1 MGNTLNLDEQ
11 TLNRIQMAAAHKGCS
26 AECLVET
33 ILTEQF
39 DVPIGETSRQLTSE
53 VVDEKLRQGGV
64 RPGNPEKLLALLKLW
79 NTQDFDPDT
88 TVEEYDQI
96 LKNVDEG
103 VISLRRV
110 EV

>member
-1 MGNTLNLDEQ
+1 M
-11 TLNRIQMAAAHKGCS
+11 
-26 AECLVET
+26 
-33 ILTEQF
+33 LTDQF
-39 DVPIGETSRQLTSE
+39 GMPARESSWQLTPE
-53 VVDEKLRQGGV
+53 EVDEKLRQGGV
-64 RPGNPEKLLALLKLW
+64 RPGNPEKLMALLKLW

-96 LKNVDEG
+96 LRNVNEG